1 MSKVSAYYHIVFCT
15 KERKM
20 TLPLTHLE
28 DLYRFITKE
37 VKESKCTLL
46 RIGGI
51 QNHVHIL
58 INLHPSMALSVLM
71 QNIKSHTG
79 GWLRKDARFPLFEG
93 WAREYYAASIS
104 ATHKKAVIEYIK
116 NQRQH
121 HLGTDFDDELVR
133 MHQRSGLTYDNRD
146 LR

>member
-15 KERKM
+15 KERKKA
-20 TLPLTHLE
+20 LPLEYLE
-28 DLYRFITKE
+28 DLYRFINKE
-37 VKESKCTLL
+37 VSDSRSTLL

-51 QNHVHIL
+51 QNHVHML
-58 INLHPSMALSVLM
+58 IDLHPSVALSTLI

-79 GWLRKDARFPLFEG
+79 GWLRKDERFPLFEG

-104 ATHKKAVIEYIK
+104 ATHKDAVIAYIR
-116 NQRQH
+116 NQREH
-121 HLGTDFDDELVR
+121 HLGVSLDDELPR
-133 MHQRSGLTYDNRD
+133 MYQRTGLSYDDRD

>member
-15 KERKM
+15 KERRM
-20 TLPLTHLE
+20 VLPLEYL
-28 DLYRFITKE
+28 DDIYRFINNELSTA
-37 VKESKCTLL
+37 KCPLL

-51 QNHVHIL
+51 QNHVHLL
-58 INLHPSMALSVLM
+58 IDLHPSVALSTLM

-79 GWLRKDARFPLFEG
+79 GWLRKDARFPLFDG

-104 ATHKKAVIEYIK
+104 ATHKEPVIEYIK

-121 HLGTDFDDELVR
+121 HLGTSFDDELTK
-133 MHQRSGLTYDNRD
+133 MYQKSNLSYDDRD